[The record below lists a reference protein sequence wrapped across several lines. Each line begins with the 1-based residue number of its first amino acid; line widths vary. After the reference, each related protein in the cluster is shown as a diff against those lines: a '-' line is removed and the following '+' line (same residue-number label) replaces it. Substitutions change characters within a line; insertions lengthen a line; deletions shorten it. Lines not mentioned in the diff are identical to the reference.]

1 MSFKNKI
8 FSFLP
13 DGGTEFSGTSIGVGI
28 GGLRIGFLSYEG
40 GGGIGLRDFG
50 VESIEFKI
58 LSSDLEREK
67 IEDDEDEMFDG
78 GAMCRCRIGGAG
90 GGGS

>member
-1 MSFKNKI
+1 M
-8 FSFLP
+8 
-13 DGGTEFSGTSIGVGI
+13 

-40 GGGIGLRDFG
+40 GGGIGRRDFG

-58 LSSDLEREK
+58 LSSDREREK
-67 IEDDEDEMFDG
+67 YDDDEDMVDG
-78 GAMCRCRIGGAG
+78 QGAMWRCRIGGAG

>member
-1 MSFKNKI
+1 MSFK
-8 FSFLP
+8 FVP
-13 DGGTEFSGTSIGVGI
+13 DGGTEFSGISIGVGI

-58 LSSDLEREK
+58 LSSDREREK
-67 IEDDEDEMFDG
+67 YDDDEDVMVDG
-78 GAMCRCRIGGAG
+78 GAM
-90 GGGS
+90 